1 MTRLSDRIKH
11 GAARA
16 FSALAVAAFLASG
29 CGKESTDPAP
39 TPDPTPEPEPEVPCY
54 TIDVTEITTWSAKLA
69 VSPQKSGLKYYSGI
83 VSKHI
88 ADSLGSDSEL
98 IKYEIGI
105 IKEAAKLYETD
116 YQEFVKGYIREGSST
131 VSLNGFLSDTD
142 YFAYAFT
149 FSDDRLSG
157 QDLEKTAFRTSKV
170 TPADCSFTID
180 VSNVTKN
187 TADIKVTPSNN
198 GCEFFWDYV
207 SASDYEKY
215 GGDDGIIATNV
226 DLIRRA
232 VEIYQMA
239 GYSKSFKDFLS
250 AGPVAGTAKG
260 LQGGREY
267 VIVAFGLDPS
277 GTGTTGV
284 FKKTFT
290 TIKPEQSS
298 LTFKTE
304 VFDLKF
310 NGAKIA
316 FTPSNDNETYF
327 TDCMDYETFSQF
339 KSGEEVIDWVLDQA
353 GSSITSYLAQ
363 GYHEVDASDLLASKT
378 KYVAYAFG
386 YDGGPTTG
394 LTTVEFTTPEMP
406 TGSEVS
412 VKVEYKIVDAGTL
425 NPTYSGQT
433 ALVLTLTPSPAAE
446 HWYAGVFQDDLSGY
460 NDATIIEALQAKGYK
475 DKKELALIVK
485 EGQNYTIAAVA
496 VDPGGTAGAL
506 TKLEVKIGSGTK
518 SPASLSTSGGS
529 MNMHDG
535 VAEFG
540 DALTMSDQNQGLVL
554 DLDSKALKKDFF
566 GLGIQ

>member
-1 MTRLSDRIKH
+1 MTEVLDRIRH
-11 GAARA
+11 GAARG
-16 FSALAVAAFLASG
+16 FSALAAAVFLASG

-54 TIDVTEITTWSAKLA
+54 TIAVTDITTWSAKLA
-69 VSPQKSGLKYYSGI
+69 VSPQKSGLKYCSGI

-88 ADSLGSDSEL
+88 ADSLGSAPEL
-98 IKYEIGI
+98 IKYEIGK
-105 IKEAAKLYETD
+105 IKEAAELYETD
-116 YQEFVKGYIREGSST
+116 YQEFVKGYIKEGSST
-131 VSLNGFLSDTD
+131 ASLNGFLSDTD
-142 YFAYAFT
+142 YIAYAFT
-149 FSDDRLSG
+149 FSEDKLSG
-157 QDLEKTAFRTSKV
+157 QDLVQSAFRTTKV
-170 TPADCSFTID
+170 TPVDCSFTID

-187 TADIKVTPSNN
+187 TADIKVTPSND

-207 SASDYEKY
+207 TASDYEKY
-215 GGDDGIIATNV
+215 GGDNGIIATNV

-267 VIVAFGLDPS
+267 VVVAFGLDPS
-277 GTGTTGV
+277 GTGTTGI

-290 TIKPEQSS
+290 TVKPEQSS

-339 KSGEEVIDWVLDQA
+339 KSGDEVINWVLDQA

-363 GYHEVDASDLLASKT
+363 GYHEVDASELLASKT

-412 VKVEYKIVDAGTL
+412 VKIEYKIVDAGTL
-425 NPTYSGQT
+425 NPNYAGQT

-446 HWYAGVFQDDLSGY
+446 HWYVGAFQDDLSGF
-460 NDATIIEALQAKGYK
+460 NDATIIEALQARGYK

-485 EGQNYTIAAVA
+485 EGQSYTVAAVA
-496 VDPGGTAGAL
+496 IDPGGTAGAL
-506 TKLEVKIGSGTK
+506 TKLDVKIGSVTK
-518 SPASLSTSGGS
+518 SPASLYASSCS

-540 DALTMSDQNQGLVL
+540 YALTMGDQNQCLVF
-554 DLDSKALKKDFF
+554 DLNSKALKKDPLR
-566 GLGIQ
+566 LGIQ

>member
-1 MTRLSDRIKH
+1 MTEVLDRIKH
-11 GAARA
+11 GAARG
-16 FSALAVAAFLASG
+16 FSALAAAIFLASG
-29 CGKESTDPAP
+29 CGKESADPSP
-39 TPDPTPEPEPEVPCY
+39 EPDPTPEPEPEIPCY
-54 TIDVTEITTWSAKLA
+54 TIAVTDITTWSAKLA

-88 ADSLGSDSEL
+88 ADSLGSDPEL
-98 IKYEIGI
+98 IKYEIGK
-105 IKEAAKLYETD
+105 IKEAAELYETD
-116 YQEFVKGYIREGSST
+116 YQEFVKGYIKEGSST
-131 VSLNGFLSDTD
+131 VPLNGFLSDTD
-142 YFAYAFT
+142 YLAYAFT
-149 FSDDRLSG
+149 FSDDRLTG

-170 TPADCSFTID
+170 TPVDCSFTID

-187 TADIKVTPSNN
+187 TADIKVTPSND

-215 GGDDGIIATNV
+215 GGDNSIVATNV

-267 VIVAFGLDPS
+267 VIVAFGMDPS
-277 GTGTTGV
+277 GTSTTGI

-290 TIKPEQSS
+290 TVKPESSS

-339 KSGEEVIDWVLDQA
+339 KSGDEVINWVLDQA

-363 GYHEVDASDLLASKT
+363 GYHEVDASELLASKT

-386 YDGGPTTG
+386 YNGGPTTG
-394 LTTVEFTTPEMP
+394 LTKVEFTTPEMP

-425 NPTYSGQT
+425 NPEYAGQT
-433 ALVLTLTPSPAAE
+433 ALSLGITPSPAAE
-446 HWYAGVFQDDLSGY
+446 HWYVGVFQDNLSGF
-460 NDATIIEALQAKGYK
+460 NDATIIEALQARGYK
-475 DKKELALIVK
+475 DRNELALIVK
-485 EGQNYTIAAVA
+485 EGQSYTIAAVA
-496 VDPGGTAGAL
+496 TDPSGIAGTL
-506 TKLEVKIGSGTK
+506 TKIEVKIGNGAV
-518 SPASLSTSGGS
+518 SPACFHSSSGS
-529 MNMHDG
+529 MNMHDR
-535 VAEFG
+535 VTEIG
-540 DALTMSDQNQGLVL
+540 DALSMRDDDKGLVL
-554 DLDSKALKKDFF
+554 DHNRKALKKCLLSF
-566 GLGIQ
+566 GIQ